1 MTKRITV
8 LLVDDEERFRI
19 TTAKI
24 LAHKGIRTLSAA
36 SGEEALAMFG
46 ENPDVVV
53 LDIRMQGMGGEAALT
68 AMKKLRPELPVIML
82 TGHGEQASA
91 ERAVEQGA
99 YDYLTKPAD
108 LDLLTCK
115 IMEAFRF
122 GGAAERNKER
132 VAGDLMRPISE
143 CVVLPP
149 EATVGEA
156 FRRIRQAAEHAT
168 GEGRACRYAGP
179 SYLLVFKNEDIVGTV
194 TMREFVDAVRPDYLA
209 DPQLRSRSVGSTWRY
224 SPIFWNKL
232 FTRQLGVLAEKPL
245 GGSMTLPPP
254 PIARNASLME
264 VCDLMHETSAR
275 SLIVMDGAVVV
286 GVIGEGELYAEM
298 ARVVA
303 DTGARE

>member
-1 MTKRITV
+1 MTKQITV

-24 LAHKGIRTLSAA
+24 LAHKGIRVLTAA
-36 SGEEALAMFG
+36 NGEEALAMFG
-46 ENPDVVV
+46 ENPDVVI

-68 AMKKLRPELPVIML
+68 AMKKLRPEIPVIML
-82 TGHGEQASA
+82 TGHVEQAGA

-99 YDYLTKPAD
+99 YDYLTKPVD
-108 LDLLTCK
+108 LDLLACK
-115 IMEAFRF
+115 IAEAARF
-122 GGAAERNKER
+122 GGAAERNGER

-149 EATVGEA
+149 EATLGEA
-156 FRRIRQAAEHAT
+156 FRRMRHCTERAAGAAPT
-168 GEGRACRYAGP
+168 
-179 SYLLVFKNEDIVGTV
+179 YLLVSKKEEIVGTV

-224 SPIFWNKL
+224 SPIFWNTL

-245 GGSMTLPPP
+245 GGAMTLPPP

-275 SLIVMDGAVVV
+275 SLIVMDGAAVV

-298 ARVVA
+298 ARILA
-303 DTGARE
+303 DTEAGR